1 MEESYICC
9 RVLVRDF
16 ADYYFTLSYLSD
28 DETIRRDDFVIV
40 PCGRNNTRKIGRVVR
55 VKRCRGEKL
64 PFPLERMKYIL
75 SKTERPADW
84 DESRKTPD
92 FSSQRRAEK
101 KKAEVSAGVKT
112 EEKKQEPKP
121 EPCLPQQENAPAP
134 KAAAEEPPKQTAEK
148 NSGKKRRRIWAAILL
163 CLAAAAVAMAVRT
176 YRQTMDSY
184 REGLREI
191 SAREY
196 AAAEQRFPSG
206 GVFGIPKRFPCTA
219 ITCSYMRT
227 TRSMPVGRRRYP
239 LLFCVMK
246 PIGRAGSMRWRC
258 AYGRIGEYRKNGKR
272 PKQRRDASGKPRRRQ
287 RDARRS

>member
-40 PCGRNNTRKIGRVVR
+40 PCGQNNTCKIGRVVS

-75 SKTERPADW
+75 SKTARPADW

-112 EEKKQEPKP
+112 EEKK
-121 EPCLPQQENAPAP
+121 
-134 KAAAEEPPKQTAEK
+134 
-148 NSGKKRRRIWAAILL
+148 
-163 CLAAAAVAMAVRT
+163 
-176 YRQTMDSY
+176 
-184 REGLREI
+184 
-191 SAREY
+191 
-196 AAAEQRFPSG
+196 
-206 GVFGIPKRFPCTA
+206 
-219 ITCSYMRT
+219 
-227 TRSMPVGRRRYP
+227 
-239 LLFCVMK
+239 
-246 PIGRAGSMRWRC
+246 
-258 AYGRIGEYRKNGKR
+258 
-272 PKQRRDASGKPRRRQ
+272 
-287 RDARRS
+287 

>member
-55 VKRCRGEKL
+55 VKRCRGKKL
-64 PFPLERMKYIL
+64 PFPLERMKYVL
-75 SKTERPADW
+75 SKTARPADW

-121 EPCLPQQENAPAP
+121 ESCLPQQENAPAP
-134 KAAAEEPPKQTAEK
+134 KAAAEEPSKQTAEK
-148 NSGKKRRRIWAAILL
+148 TPERGGGYGRQSFCVWPQQRLLWRSGRTAKRWIPTERDF
-163 CLAAAAVAMAVRT
+163 VRYPRGST
-176 YRQTMDSY
+176 LPRS
-184 REGLREI
+184 
-191 SAREY
+191 SV
-196 AAAEQRFPSG
+196 FPSWE
-206 GVFGIPKRFPCTA
+206 VFGIPKRFPCTA
-219 ITCSYMRT
+219 ITCSYMR
-227 TRSMPVGRRRYP
+227 RIRNMPVGRRRYP
-239 LLFCVMK
+239 LLFCAMK
-246 PIGRAGSMRWRC
+246 PVGRAGSIRWRC